1 MIPRFPDPSLSH
13 WQTHP
18 QEGGE
23 SLAVVSDSKVVWFGS
38 KDFHDVLIE
47 FGLLDL
53 KEENMNYISRQHRY
67 VSKVLLTEK
76 SPKL

>member
-18 QEGGE
+18 QESGE
-23 SLAVVSDSKVVWFGS
+23 SLAVVSDSKIVWFGS
-38 KDFHDVLIE
+38 EDFHDVFIE

-53 KEENMNYISRQHRY
+53 KEENMACIRGTFN
-67 VSKVLLTEK
+67 
-76 SPKL
+76 